1 VRLERADRRRL
12 ALASALTAVA
22 LPAVWLV
29 NRDDEQAPS
38 GRPNVAAVG
47 LAAEDAPPSTSAT
60 GGETPTETTEADPM
74 GDVDPLFVDEQP
86 TAPDG
91 KDAAVAVG
99 DAEHDLLATADA
111 TYSRSVAPGEG
122 CPFNGVSAGTRV
134 MVLNPA
140 NGRSIECVTGPS
152 DGDELVLHP
161 DQFVLLAGLDT
172 APVPVEIRQ

>member
-47 LAAEDAPPSTSAT
+47 LAAEDAPASTSAT
-60 GGETPTETTEADPM
+60 GAETTAADPM
-74 GDVDPLFVDEQP
+74 GDVDPLFLDEQP
-86 TAPDG
+86 AAPDRG
-91 KDAAVAVG
+91 HASVAVG
-99 DAEHDLLATADA
+99 DAEHALLAMAEA
-111 TYSRSVAPGEG
+111 TYSRSVASGEG
-122 CPFNGVSAGTRV
+122 CPYNGVAAGTRV

-140 NGRSIECVTGPS
+140 NGRSIECVTGPN

-161 DQFVLLAGLDT
+161 DQFVQLAGLAT

>member
-29 NRDDEQAPS
+29 NRDDERAPS

-47 LAAEDAPPSTSAT
+47 LAAGEAPSSTSAT
-60 GGETPTETTEADPM
+60 GGGPPAETAEADPM
-74 GDVDPLFVDEQP
+74 GEVAPLFLEEEP
-86 TAPDG
+86 AAP
-91 KDAAVAVG
+91 APEHVSVAVG
-99 DAEHDLLATADA
+99 ESDHALVATAVA
-111 TYSRSVAPGEG
+111 TYSRSVASGEG
-122 CPFNGVSAGTRV
+122 CLYNGVASDTRV

-152 DGDELVLHP
+152 DSDELVLHP

-172 APVPVEIRQ
+172 APVPVEVRE